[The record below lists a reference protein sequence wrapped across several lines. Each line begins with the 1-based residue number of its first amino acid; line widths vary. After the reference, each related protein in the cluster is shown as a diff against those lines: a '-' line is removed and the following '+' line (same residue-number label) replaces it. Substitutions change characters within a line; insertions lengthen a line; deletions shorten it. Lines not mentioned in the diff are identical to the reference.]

1 MLIDVVISSFLFQYA
16 LNDWCVTFEE
26 FVVLFL
32 QKLEPQ
38 KLVSSALLKKREE
51 FIYRTNLKKKL
62 APLARLTKSFS
73 TKKYSQRYSQGKT
86 MFYSFQYK
94 NGYLIAFVP
103 FHIFTESVKF
113 STFHYRVLKST
124 DVRKMWFTKQT
135 LKTNGCF
142 FQQVLQKEFGL
153 VFVLNWKTLFHRGFI
168 FNQLKEHRFF

>member
-94 NGYLIAFVP
+94 NGYLTAFVP

-113 STFHYRVLKST
+113 STFHYHILKSR
-124 DVRKMWFTKQT
+124 DIRKMWFTKQK
-135 LKTNGCF
+135 LKTNGCL
-142 FQQVLQKEFGL
+142 FQQVLQKKFEL
-153 VFVLNWKTLFHRGFI
+153 VFVLTLKNAFS
-168 FNQLKEHRFF
+168 